1 MRGGVGRA
9 LGLLLVMLGVG
20 LRLDSGWQWSA
31 WGLLALG
38 SVLAVWDLGGGA
50 FVRQDERE

>member
-1 MRGGVGRA
+1 VGRA

-38 SVLAVWDLGGGA
+38 SVLVVWDLGGGA